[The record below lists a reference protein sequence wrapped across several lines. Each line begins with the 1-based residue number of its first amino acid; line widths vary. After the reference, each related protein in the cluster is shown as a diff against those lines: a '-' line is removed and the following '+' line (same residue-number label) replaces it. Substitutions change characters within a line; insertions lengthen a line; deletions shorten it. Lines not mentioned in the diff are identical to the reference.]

1 MIRRGCRFTSVMAVI
16 IGFLVAGCSSEPGSN
31 SRKAESTKAKPKLK
45 AGVPSVGGGM
55 TGQPKNAP
63 KIVPFES
70 EGVNKGFTLDM
81 GEGIAME
88 FIGIGRGSFTMGN
101 GKNGLQPHGEVVSDP
116 FYLGK
121 YEVTQAQ
128 WKLVMETNPSF
139 FPDPKNPVDRLQWAD
154 CQAFLQKMNEKYG
167 KPGRR
172 FILPTEIQW
181 EYACRGGYN
190 MTFGSGID
198 LETAAWYSANAKNK
212 THPVGEKKPNAWGFH
227 DMLGNVWEWCSDQ
240 QVGGTGG
247 GPGASSA
254 DQPFV
259 VRGGGY
265 HDDSQTC
272 GIHARITRAGLV
284 PFRLDGLRLGCV
296 AK

>member
-1 MIRRGCRFTSVMAVI
+1 
-16 IGFLVAGCSSEPGSN
+16 
-31 SRKAESTKAKPKLK
+31 
-45 AGVPSVGGGM
+45 
-55 TGQPKNAP
+55 
-63 KIVPFES
+63 
-70 EGVNKGFTLDM
+70 
-81 GEGIAME
+81 ME
-88 FIGIGRGSFTMGN
+88 FVGIGRGSFTMGN
-101 GKNGLQPHGEVVSDP
+101 GKNGLQPHGEVISDP

-128 WKLVMETNPSF
+128 WKLVMGNNPSF

-172 FILPTEIQW
+172 FVLPTEIQW

-240 QVGGTGG
+240 QVGGSS
-247 GPGASSA
+247 GAS
-254 DQPFV
+254 
-259 VRGGGY
+259 R
-265 HDDSQTC
+265 
-272 GIHARITRAGLV
+272 GLV
-284 PFRLDGLRLGCV
+284 R
-296 AK
+296 